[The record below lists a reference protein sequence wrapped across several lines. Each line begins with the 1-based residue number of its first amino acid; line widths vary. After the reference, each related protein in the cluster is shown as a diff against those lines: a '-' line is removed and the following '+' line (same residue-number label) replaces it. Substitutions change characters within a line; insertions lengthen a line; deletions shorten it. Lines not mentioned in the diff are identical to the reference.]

1 MIANRDM
8 DVWLAPVNGGKLLV
22 PYRISVKTMIG
33 TTIIE
38 AVAFNSGS

>member
-1 MIANRDM
+1 
-8 DVWLAPVNGGKLLV
+8 V